1 MKKPS
6 NGNTAT
12 FNAVFLG
19 LILLFAILS
28 GMIGQRAYEV
38 AVQQQQQQQ
47 QQQDGFIHGMGPI
60 EGFSVKGA
68 IDSVYATKNK
78 LKRKA
83 RVAMQDAKTD
93 EKKESFTSRQMNGIL
108 GLVGLGKS
116 ASE

>member
-38 AVQQQQQQQ
+38 AVQQQQQH
-47 QQQDGFIHGMGPI
+47 QQQDGFINGMGPI

-68 IDSVYATKNK
+68 IDSAYATKNK

-83 RVAMQDAKTD
+83 RVAMQGDAKTD